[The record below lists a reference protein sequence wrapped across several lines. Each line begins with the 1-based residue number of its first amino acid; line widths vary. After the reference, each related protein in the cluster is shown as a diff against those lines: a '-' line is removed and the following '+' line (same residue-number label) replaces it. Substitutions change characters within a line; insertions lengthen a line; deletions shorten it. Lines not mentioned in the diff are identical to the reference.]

1 MRAVSSAPMA
11 PDLEILLFS
20 GEDLDGA
27 AELLA
32 RRQRV
37 LRVLRPELPVAYTHA
52 AACRPLLSKIVAQD
66 GSHGVVARTSNG
78 IAAFL
83 LGHPRYEP
91 IWGRA
96 CWSPLEGQ
104 AYDPAAGP
112 DVMRDLYAVWSQH
125 FVDRGFFRQY
135 VYAPADDAGLLDTWF
150 LTGFGRMQAQA
161 VRDLNLDPP
170 PYTSFMVRRVTLD
183 DLDFIEPLLGLI
195 PMGLVK
201 SPAYAITLPEL
212 FAELRGEYAEEL
224 ANPASFYWLAEEDGQ
239 AIGLAGF
246 TVDEPGLRV
255 PHGAWYLQDA
265 KTAPAARGR
274 GVMRALVAA
283 AFAEARASGARHCV
297 TDWRTAS
304 LPAHRTWTALGFRPT
319 DFRLHR
325 QIDERIAWADGPRV

>member
-1 MRAVSSAPMA
+1 MTSAVEVVPFSA
-11 PDLEILLFS
+11 EH
-20 GEDLDGA
+20 LDAA

-32 RRQRV
+32 QRQRG
-37 LRVLRPELPVAYTHA
+37 LRTRRPELPAAYTEA
-52 AACRPLLSKIVAQD
+52 TACRPLLSAIVGQD
-66 GSHGVVARTSNG
+66 GSHGIVARTGNG
-78 IAAFL
+78 IAGFL
-83 LGHPRYEP
+83 VGYPRYEP

-96 CWSPLEGQ
+96 CWSPIEGQ
-104 AYDPAAGP
+104 AYDPSIGP
-112 DVMRDLYAVWSQH
+112 DVMRDIYAVWSRH

-135 VYAPADDAGLLDTWF
+135 VYAPSDDPELLNTWF
-150 LTGFGRMQAQA
+150 LTGFGKMQAQA
-161 VRDLNLDPP
+161 MRDLDLDAPSG
-170 PYTSFMVRRVTLD
+170 TSFTVRRVAPE

-201 SPAYAITLPEL
+201 SPAYAISLPEW

-224 ANPASFYWLAEEDGQ
+224 ANAASMYWLAEEDGH

-246 TVDEPGLRV
+246 AVDEPGVMV
-255 PHGAWYLQDA
+255 PEGAWYLQDA

-283 AFAEARASGARHCV
+283 AFGEARATGAHDCI

-304 LPAHRTWTALGFRPT
+304 LPAHRTWTALGFQPT

-325 QIDERIAWADGPRV
+325 QIDERIAWAGGPPV

>member
-1 MRAVSSAPMA
+1 MRAVSSASMTS
-11 PDLEILLFS
+11 DLEILPFAS
-20 GEDLDGA
+20 EHVDGA

-37 LRVLRPELPVAYTHA
+37 LRAVRPELPVSYAEA
-52 AACRPLLSKIVAQD
+52 AACRPLLSKILDQD
-66 GSHGVVARTSNG
+66 ESHGVVARVGNE
-78 IAAFL
+78 IAGFL
-83 LGHPRYEP
+83 LGYPRYEP

-104 AYDPAAGP
+104 AYDPATGP
-112 DVMRDLYAVWSQH
+112 DVMRDIYAVWSQH

-135 VYAPADDAGLLDTWF
+135 VYAPADDSALLDTWS

-161 VRDLNLDPP
+161 VRDLELDPP
-170 PYTSFMVRRVTLD
+170 PGISFTVRRVTVE

-195 PMGLVK
+195 PLGLVK
-201 SPAYAITLPEL
+201 SPAYAITLPEW

-224 ANPASFYWLAEEDGQ
+224 ANPASLYWLAEEGGQ

-246 TVDEPGLRV
+246 VAEEAGLRV
-255 PHGAWYLQDA
+255 PEGAWYLQDA

-283 AFAEARASGARHCV
+283 AFAEARASGAHHCV
-297 TDWRTAS
+297 TDWRTGS

-325 QIDERIAWADGPRV
+325 QIDERIAWANGRRV

>member
-1 MRAVSSAPMA
+1 MA
-11 PDLEILLFS
+11 SDLELLPFAS
-20 GEDLDGA
+20 EHLDAA

-32 RRQRV
+32 RRQRA
-37 LRVLRPELPVAYTHA
+37 LRAVRAELPVAYTEA
-52 AACRPLLSKIVAQD
+52 AACRPLLEAIVDQVGSRGIVAHT
-66 GSHGVVARTSNG
+66 GTGMAG
-78 IAAFL
+78 FL
-83 LGHPRYEP
+83 LGYPRYEP

-112 DVMRDLYAVWSQH
+112 DIMRDIYTVWSQH

-135 VYAPADDAGLLDTWF
+135 VYAPADDAALLDTWF

-161 VRDLNLDPP
+161 ARDLDLDPP
-170 PYTSFMVRRVTLD
+170 SGTSFTVRRVTLD
-183 DLDFIEPLLGLI
+183 DLNFIEPLLGLI

-201 SPAYAITLPEL
+201 SPAYAITLPEW

-224 ANPASFYWLAEEDGQ
+224 ANPASLYWLAEEDGQ

-246 TVDEPGLRV
+246 VAEDPGLRV
-255 PHGAWYLQDA
+255 PEGAWYLQDA

-325 QIDERIAWADGPRV
+325 QIDERIAWANGRQV